1 MTRSSTH
8 KQGTLFPA
16 GHQEKQAESIQ
27 KRSDIVS
34 SERGEWVKPCPSQQI
49 IGWSWTRENPPA
61 MSKSTSK
68 PLKKKMD
75 ANSYL
80 LPTVFHGGI
89 IVDKTNEQSVMAEN
103 KGRLWR
109 PNQSCQPLLPFH
121 PDNAPP
127 SKVKTSPLL
136 NRTLAARLISADY
149 PFKCHF
155 VRKINPA

>member
-1 MTRSSTH
+1 MGEALSQPADPWLELDQWKPPCDVKVHFQAH
-8 KQGTLFPA
+8 K
-16 GHQEKQAESIQ
+16 EK
-27 KRSDIVS
+27 K
-34 SERGEWVKPCPSQQI
+34 
-49 IGWSWTRENPPA
+49 
-61 MSKSTSK
+61 
-68 PLKKKMD
+68 D

-80 LPTVFHGGI
+80 LPTVFNGGM
-89 IVDKTNEQSVMAEN
+89 IVDKTNEQSVTAEN
-103 KGRLWR
+103 KGRPWR